1 MRTDIRR
8 WVIPAGLLVACVITG
23 LTSWPPD
30 VRAQQGRGISWIW
43 ANEGDPLTK
52 APAEPRYFRKTFDVP
67 RFVDEASIDVAA
79 DKSFTVW
86 VNGTEVGKGDN
97 PKRVYLFDIKK
108 HMVVGKNV
116 VAVEARG
123 SGGPSGLLARIGFV
137 PNGTSRVGL
146 SSDATWKASKDAA
159 DGWQKAD
166 FDDSK
171 WAAAKVLGAFGK
183 VGPWKGLVWDAGGDD
198 RFSVPP
204 GFRVELAVKDPY
216 EKMEPKRKPFS
227 LVNMCFDNRGRLLL
241 SEEGGPILLCVN
253 PDKDGVFQE
262 VKPYCELVKNC
273 HGMCWVDDALLLVGN
288 GPKGTGLYRC
298 KENADGSKIVSA
310 ELLLAF
316 NGGMGEHGPHAILHG
331 PDNWLYVVVGNHA
344 HAKVDKLADNSPLRR
359 WPNGQQGPDQ
369 NQPNTTEDVLLPRQ
383 NDANGHAAN
392 LKAPGGTIWRLDKDG
407 KNISLVSAGYR
418 NHFDA
423 AFAPN
428 GELWTF
434 DSDMEW
440 DEALPWYRPVR
451 VCYAPMGSEFG
462 WRTGSSK
469 IPAYA
474 LDTLPAAYDV
484 GRGSPVGMDFYDHYL
499 FGELTAN
506 GPPKTKYRGCCFM
519 ADWSLGIIYAVF
531 PERDGAG
538 YKAKVERFCTGSPL
552 NVTDCAVA
560 PDGSL
565 YFTMG
570 GRGSQGGVYRITR
583 GMWGIGMKTEKTVDS
598 RARELASELT
608 CQPLSAW
615 GRARIDKRWRHDPD
629 FKPDEIARALE
640 KIAKNSKFAL
650 SLLQNHGYPPKAD
663 LLIPLT
669 THKDVDVRLEAVYL
683 LGVNGYKEGQDAL
696 IKALKDEDKMVQR
709 RACEA
714 LIRAGFEPPVDAI
727 WPLLVDPDRFL
738 STAARLVLQRIDP
751 KKWTDR
757 LWNEKRND
765 LAFQGIVA
773 LCKIN
778 EAAPY
783 TEQIFQRLQRA
794 TNGQALPEGE
804 EAAREAL
811 DYLRTLQLALVHTKD
826 RPASLK
832 NIIKDCLAMFP
843 AKDLRVSREL
853 AIVLTYCRKEGLTD
867 QPVHALLLK
876 TLLAANGDRPQQI
889 HYFYCLR
896 LLHQGWSADE
906 KSQLLTWFNSTQGWT
921 GGASFTRF
929 LDNILKD
936 LNPIFTAADRL
947 QVLHKA
953 EQLPKAAAA
962 MVRLAPA
969 DQALPPAELVK
980 IYDKIAKAKPS
991 PGGEELKNYI
1001 VRALAKT
1008 PSADNWPYL
1017 VSGLQSSDKPLL
1029 VELVEALQKVPTK
1042 PKADDPAQFR
1052 AVLVAASKFDDKDQK
1067 NRWKMVQLLR
1077 HWGAK
1082 SFGADDGDAKPE
1094 LQALARWFGQAFPK
1108 EPPLPGSLTGKPAE
1122 SKWKYDEL
1130 LAFLEK
1136 DPEGKRGDVARGR
1149 VVFEKA
1155 QCLKCH
1161 KFGKEGEGIG
1171 PDLSTVA
1178 KRFKRDYIL
1187 ESIIDPSKV
1196 ISDQY
1201 RSSTIVTK
1209 KGVTITGL
1217 AAPQGDMVTV
1227 LQSDGTKVTLQKDE
1241 IEQQIASLISVMP
1254 EKLLDPL
1261 NKQEIA
1267 DLFAFLESEPK

>member
-1 MRTDIRR
+1 MDIRR
-8 WVIPAGLLVACVITG
+8 WVIPAGLAVACVVSG
-23 LTSWPPD
+23 LTSWPE
-30 VRAQQGRGISWIW
+30 VARAQQGRGVSWIW

-52 APAEPRYFRKTFDVP
+52 AGAEPRYFRKTFNVD
-67 RFVDEASIDVAA
+67 RFVDEASIDITA

-123 SGGPSGLLARIGFV
+123 SGGPSGLVTRIGFV

-146 SSDATWKASKDAA
+146 SSDGSWKVSKDAA

-216 EKMEPKRKPFS
+216 ADITDAKKKKPFS

-253 PDKDGVFQE
+253 PDKDGVFQD
-262 VKPYCELVKNC
+262 VTPYCEVVKNC
-273 HGMCWVDDALLLVGN
+273 HGMCWVDDAFLLMGN
-288 GPKGTGLYRC
+288 GPKGAGLYRC
-298 KENADGSKIVSA
+298 KENKAGDKIDSA
-310 ELLLAF
+310 ELLLGF

-331 PDNWLYVVVGNHA
+331 PDNWIYVVNGNHS

-359 WPNGQQGPDQ
+359 WPRGQQGPDQ

-392 LKAPGGTIWRLDKDG
+392 LKAPGGTIWRCDKEG

-451 VCYAPMGSEFG
+451 VCHAPMGSEFG

-474 LDTLPAAYDV
+474 LDTLPAANDV

-499 FGELTAN
+499 FGELAAS
-506 GPPKTKYRGCCFM
+506 GPPKNKYRGCCFM
-519 ADWSLGIIYAVF
+519 CDWSLGIIYAVF

-608 CQPLSAW
+608 YQPLSAW
-615 GRARIDKRWRHDPD
+615 GRASIDNRWRQDPD

-640 KIAKNSKFAL
+640 KIAKDSEYARPRVNAL
-650 SLLQNHGYPPKAD
+650 SLLQNHGYPPKAE
-663 LLIPLT
+663 LLVPLT
-669 THKDVDVRLEAVYL
+669 TYKDADVRLEAVYL
-683 LGVNGYKEGQDAL
+683 LGVNGYKDGQDAL

-714 LIRAGFEPPVDAI
+714 LIRAGFEPPLDAI
-727 WPLLVDPDRFL
+727 WPLLADKDRFL
-738 STAARLVLQRIDP
+738 RTAARLVLQRIDP
-751 KKWTDR
+751 DKWVER
-757 LWNEKRND
+757 VWNEKND
-765 LAFQGIVA
+765 LVAEEGIVA
-773 LCKIN
+773 LCKI
-778 EAAPY
+778 AKAGPY
-783 TEQIFQRLQRA
+783 TKPIFARLNKA
-794 TNGQALPEGE
+794 TPTEPQAL
-804 EAAREAL
+804 L
-811 DYLRTLQLALVHTKD
+811 DWSRTAQLAFVHTSA
-826 RPASLK
+826 RPVGG
-832 NIIKDCLAMFP
+832 DELAERCNGLFP
-843 AKDLRVSREL
+843 HADKLVSREL
-853 AIVLTYCRKEGLTD
+853 AILLTHCRKEGLTAK
-867 QPVHALLLK
+867 PVHAALLK
-876 TLLAANGDRPQQI
+876 ALLAADGDRPQQI

-896 LLHQGWSADE
+896 LLHEGWTAE
-906 KSQLLTWFNSTQGWT
+906 QKNQLLTWFNSTQSWT

-936 LNPIFTAADRL
+936 LNPIFSAADRL
-947 QVLHKA
+947 QVLQKA
-953 EQLPKAAAA
+953 DQLPKAAAA

-969 DQALPPAELVK
+969 DQALPAAELTK
-980 IYDKIAKAKPS
+980 IYDKIAKGKPS
-991 PGGEELKNYI
+991 PGSDELKNYI
-1001 VRALAKT
+1001 VRALVKT

-1017 VSGLQSSDKPLL
+1017 VGGLQSGDKVLL
-1029 VELVEALQKVPTK
+1029 LELVDALNKVPTK
-1042 PKADDPAQFR
+1042 PKADDPAPFR

-1077 HWGAK
+1077 HWGAR

-1094 LQALARWFGQAFPK
+1094 LLALARWFGQAFPK
-1108 EPPLPGSLTGKPAE
+1108 ETALPGSLTGKPAE

-1130 LAFLEK
+1130 LVFLEK
-1136 DPEGKRGDVARGR
+1136 DPEGKKGDVARGR
-1149 VVFEKA
+1149 MVFEKA

-1201 RSSTIVTK
+1201 RSSTIITK

-1217 AAPQGDMVTV
+1217 AAPQGDTVTV
-1227 LQSDGTKVTLQKDE
+1227 LQSDGTKVTLQKGE

-1254 EKLLDPL
+1254 EKLLDAL
-1261 NKQEIA
+1261 TKQEIA
-1267 DLFAFLESEPK
+1267 DLFAFMESEPK